1 MKTSVCKF
9 FCLLFAAAML
19 LPLFASCGE
28 KETIVGSWKGDF
40 EGSKVLLTFLE
51 DGGGSLKE
59 DDGLTYPL
67 TYTAEKDKI
76 TVTLLGQ
83 SREYTFTL
91 GGGSLTL
98 KRGETKFELKKAEN

>member
-9 FCLLFAAAML
+9 FCLLLAAAL
-19 LPLFASCGE
+19 LAPLFSSCGE
-28 KETIVGSWKGDF
+28 KETIVGGWEGDF
-40 EGSKVLLTFLE
+40 EGSRVLLTFSE

-67 TYTAEKDKI
+67 TYKTEKDKI

-83 SREYTFTL
+83 SREYAFSL
-91 GGGSLTL
+91 DGGSLTL
-98 KRGETKFELKKAEN
+98 KRGEEKFELKKAAG